1 MTKFDFEQLCTA
13 FTYYPQS
20 GVLIRNSNGNSM
32 DGLDAYG
39 YVQVGYKGKMYKAH
53 RLIWAMLHGEFPNGQ
68 IDHINGVRHDNRA
81 INLRVVTQLQN
92 AQNKPKQFKT
102 NKSGYRGVCWNAR
115 AAKWQA
121 GIHANGRSMYLGVF
135 ATPELAHQAYLEA
148 KKIHHPTAP
157 VN

>member
-1 MTKFDFEQLCTA
+1 MDKIDFEHLRNT
-13 FTYYPQS
+13 FTYYPNT
-20 GVLIRNSNGNSM
+20 GTLIRNSNGRSM

-39 YVQVGYKGKMYKAH
+39 YVQVGYRSKMYKAH
-53 RLIWAMLHGEFPNGQ
+53 RLIWAIMHGEFPAGQ

-81 INLRVVTQLQN
+81 SNLRVVTQQQN
-92 AQNKPKQFKT
+92 AHNKQRRGK
-102 NKSGYRGVCWNAR
+102 NSKSGYTGVCWNNR

-121 GIHANGRSMYLGVF
+121 GISVGGANVYLGVF

-157 VN
+157 R

>member
-1 MTKFDFEQLCTA
+1 MTKFNFEQLRTA

-39 YVQVGYKGKMYKAH
+39 YVQVWHKGKMYKAH
-53 RLIWAMLHGEFPNGQ
+53 RLIWAMLHGEFPDGQ
-68 IDHINGVRHDNRA
+68 IDHINGVRHDNRTD
-81 INLRVVTQLQN
+81 NLRVVTQLQN

-102 NKSGYRGVCWNAR
+102 NTSGFKGVCWNKR
-115 AAKWQA
+115 SKKWQSS
-121 GIHANGRSMYLGVF
+121 ISVNSKTVYLGVF
-135 ATPELAHQAYLEA
+135 EHPEFAHQAYLEA

-157 VN
+157 R